1 MKVFPF
7 TFLVSEDKSVVSER
21 FESPNFYPYLHRHE
35 EWQITYIEHGTGT
48 LIAGNDMQHFKSG
61 DLFVI
66 GSGLPHLFKN
76 AIDEAQNQVNLVS
89 SHSVYFDVDAKL
101 GPLFSL
107 PEMKTVKKFLAR
119 NKNGFKISE
128 EHAEMIYSLMKAIDK
143 SIGVK
148 LLSNFVDLMLALQTI
163 EEHFTPI
170 CSDMFKLG
178 KIDSDGDRLVR
189 IVNYISDNYHKA
201 ITLEDVSDIAF
212 MTPQAFCRYFK
223 KHTGHTF
230 VSYLNE
236 VRINYARKSLILDG
250 KLDHISSIAYKVGF
264 SSIPNFNRVFKSIVG
279 KSPKAYIHDFE
290 MLTG

>member
-7 TFLVSEDKSVVSER
+7 TFLVSDDKSVVSER
-21 FESPNFYPYLHRHE
+21 IELPNFYPYLHRHN
-35 EWQITYIEHGTGT
+35 EWQITYIEQGNGT
-48 LIAGNDMQHFKSG
+48 LIAGNDMQTFNSG
-61 DLFVI
+61 DLFII
-66 GSGLPHLFKN
+66 GSNLPHLFKN
-76 AIDEAQNQVNLVS
+76 AVDDSDNIVNLVS
-89 SHSVYFDVDAKL
+89 AHGIYFDIEGKL
-101 GPLFSL
+101 APLFSL
-107 PEMKTVKKFLAR
+107 PEMKTVKKFLDR
-119 NKNGFKISE
+119 NKNGFKISM
-128 EHAEMIYSLMKAIDK
+128 EHSEMIYGLMKTVHH
-143 SIGVK
+143 SSGVK

-163 EEHFTPI
+163 EEYFTPI
-170 CSDMFKLG
+170 CSDMFKLN

-189 IVNYISDNYHKA
+189 IVNYISDNYHKS
-201 ITLEDVSDIAF
+201 ITLEDVSEIAF

-236 VRINYARKSLILDG
+236 VRINYARKNLILDG